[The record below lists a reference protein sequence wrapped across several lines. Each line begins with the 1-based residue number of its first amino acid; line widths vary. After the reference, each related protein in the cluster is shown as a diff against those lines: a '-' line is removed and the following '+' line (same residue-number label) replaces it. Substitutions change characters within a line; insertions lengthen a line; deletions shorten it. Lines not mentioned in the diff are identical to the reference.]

1 MVAVT
6 PSSPPPAKPVPSRT
20 VIVGGGL
27 AGLSAAVGLATAGQP
42 AILLESR
49 PRLGGRA
56 GSFRDSGTDEWI
68 DHCQHVGMGC
78 CTSLLWL
85 IQTVGLQE
93 YFRRDTT
100 LHFVSPPHPDQPPT
114 IHPLRASCLP
124 APFHL
129 LPGLSRL
136 NYLDRRSRREIRRG
150 LLALARTTDH
160 NLDQPFDRWLG
171 HHGQSPE
178 SISNFWEV
186 ILVSALSE
194 SLDRIS
200 VAHAR
205 HVFVTGFLA
214 HRRGWE
220 PVIPRAPLEQI
231 YGQRLSLWLA
241 ERGIEVRTGSGVD
254 RVEIHDDKV
263 TGVQLRDGTLVTTD
277 QVILSV
283 PHHRVANLLPESLA
297 RHRQIA
303 ALEQLDTAPIAAV
316 HLWLD
321 RPLTDLPHA
330 VLVGRLGQWLFRRES
345 PTANGD
351 YVQVVISAA
360 RHVTQRD
367 RQDVID
373 EVTEELR
380 GVWPKSAGFRVLRS
394 RLVIEHRAVLSPRP
408 GSESSRPGA
417 ITPWPGL
424 FLAGDWTQTGW
435 PSTMEGAV
443 RSGLIAVESLLA
455 VRGTPIQLQ
464 PPALPAGRLARFL
477 LPIDSRTTPQPT
489 AP

>member
-6 PSSPPPAKPVPSRT
+6 PTSTPPAEPVPSRT

-27 AGLSAAVGLATAGQP
+27 AGLSAAVGLATIGQP

-56 GSFRDSGTDEWI
+56 GSFHDSGTDEWI

-78 CTSLLWL
+78 CTSLMWL

-93 YFRRDTT
+93 SFRRDTT
-100 LHFVSPPHPDQPPT
+100 LHFVAPPHPDQPPT

-129 LPGLSRL
+129 LPGLSGL
-136 NYLDRRSRREIRRG
+136 KYLGSRSRREIRRG

-160 NLDQPFDRWLG
+160 TLDHPFDRWLA

-178 SISNFWEV
+178 SIGGFWEV

-220 PVIPRAPLEQI
+220 PVIPRVPLEQI
-231 YGQRLSLWLA
+231 YGQRLSRWLT
-241 ERGIEVRTGSGVD
+241 ERGIEVRTGTGASS
-254 RVEIHDDKV
+254 VEIQGEQV
-263 TGVQLRDGTLVTTD
+263 TGVQLRDGTSITAD
-277 QVILSV
+277 QVILAV
-283 PHHRVANLLPESLA
+283 PHHRVANLLPESVT
-297 RHRQIA
+297 HHPQIA

-345 PTANGD
+345 RTANGD

-373 EVTEELR
+373 EVTGELR
-380 GVWPKSAGFRVLRS
+380 SIWPEAAGFQVLRS

-417 ITPWPGL
+417 ITAWSGL
-424 FLAGDWTQTGW
+424 FLAGDWTRTGW

-443 RSGLIAVESLLA
+443 RSGLTAVESLLA
-455 VRGTPIQLQ
+455 SQGTPIRLQ
-464 PPALPAGRLARFL
+464 PPELPAGRLARCL
-477 LPIDSRTTPQPT
+477 LPIDTESIPSPT

>member
-150 LLALARTTDH
+150 LLA
-160 NLDQPFDRWLG
+160 P
-171 HHGQSPE
+171 
-178 SISNFWEV
+178 
-186 ILVSALSE
+186 VSYTHL
-194 SLDRIS
+194 
-200 VAHAR
+200 
-205 HVFVTGFLA
+205 
-214 HRRGWE
+214 
-220 PVIPRAPLEQI
+220 
-231 YGQRLSLWLA
+231 
-241 ERGIEVRTGSGVD
+241 
-254 RVEIHDDKV
+254 
-263 TGVQLRDGTLVTTD
+263 TL
-277 QVILSV
+277 
-283 PHHRVANLLPESLA
+283 P
-297 RHRQIA
+297 
-303 ALEQLDTAPIAAV
+303 
-316 HLWLD
+316 
-321 RPLTDLPHA
+321 
-330 VLVGRLGQWLFRRES
+330 
-345 PTANGD
+345 
-351 YVQVVISAA
+351 
-360 RHVTQRD
+360 
-367 RQDVID
+367 
-373 EVTEELR
+373 
-380 GVWPKSAGFRVLRS
+380 
-394 RLVIEHRAVLSPRP
+394 
-408 GSESSRPGA
+408 
-417 ITPWPGL
+417 
-424 FLAGDWTQTGW
+424 
-435 PSTMEGAV
+435 
-443 RSGLIAVESLLA
+443 
-455 VRGTPIQLQ
+455 
-464 PPALPAGRLARFL
+464 
-477 LPIDSRTTPQPT
+477 TTPYV
-489 AP
+489 